1 VAYNLMD
8 QDPKNP
14 KSKVQE
20 VKLNSLSNDSG
31 FISDFKLF
39 LEENSN
45 LVIGVSIGTLL
56 VVFGLFFGLTSN
68 QETSNENSL
77 QEVAELATGALMN
90 DSGTTSPTQNE
101 LAAPPS
107 LQFNSGESNNS
118 SSSETGNNTN
128 SSTSTSNDLE
138 IGPPTIGAATD
149 NGGGTTTTVES
160 NDTLSSQNQT
170 GSPFGST
177 STGSGQG
184 IGNLSNQVPN
194 PNVSLGQNPNN
205 PNGFLSNTQSQ
216 VLNSNSVQGNTG
228 PEIYFALGF
237 SIFAAY
243 IYRYR
248 LKKRI

>member
-1 VAYNLMD
+1 MD

-90 DSGTTSPTQNE
+90 DSGTTSPTQN
-101 LAAPPS
+101 
-107 LQFNSGESNNS
+107 
-118 SSSETGNNTN
+118 
-128 SSTSTSNDLE
+128 
-138 IGPPTIGAATD
+138 
-149 NGGGTTTTVES
+149 
-160 NDTLSSQNQT
+160 QT

-243 IYRYR
+243 IYRNR